1 MPSGKDGKD
10 PFVAALGDCPAL
22 KKFYDTHKGK
32 DGSLNVDIK
41 PEQAKVLCAEFKSTS
56 SKCRTHAVVGKLLGG
71 VCASSNKHGSGKG
84 SGYGSG
90 SGGHEGFC
98 SQAPSSLMKVC
109 KEAQDKCKGSKVA
122 AQQKLCMDA
131 AIKRL
136 QEMAKNLDFC
146 GQAPSHMAQKCK
158 DEQKKCMTSS
168 SVKAEQQACW
178 DAKMKELERQTNRG
192 SGSGSSSKDGDSMDN
207 AWANAFGDCPV
218 LKKFI
223 EANKGKD
230 GSLNVKM
237 NPEQAK
243 PLCAE
248 FKSTSSKCRT
258 HAVVGKMLGGNCGG
272 AGAKCVLRC
281 FWQTSDVN
289 IPSHP
294 LVSPRP
300 RDPPNVRNVYSK
312 VLPLS
317 NAHMHAQTHKRKW
330 CQRFLR

>member
-22 KKFYDTHKGK
+22 KKFYDAHKGK

-41 PEQAKVLCAEFKSTS
+41 PEQAKV
-56 SKCRTHAVVGKLLGG
+56 
-71 VCASSNKHGSGKG
+71 
-84 SGYGSG
+84 
-90 SGGHEGFC
+90 
-98 SQAPSSLMKVC
+98 
-109 KEAQDKCKGSKVA
+109 
-122 AQQKLCMDA
+122 
-131 AIKRL
+131 
-136 QEMAKNLDFC
+136 
-146 GQAPSHMAQKCK
+146 
-158 DEQKKCMTSS
+158 
-168 SVKAEQQACW
+168 
-178 DAKMKELERQTNRG
+178 
-192 SGSGSSSKDGDSMDN
+192 
-207 AWANAFGDCPV
+207 
-218 LKKFI
+218 
-223 EANKGKD
+223 
-230 GSLNVKM
+230 
-237 NPEQAK
+237 
-243 PLCAE
+243 LCAE